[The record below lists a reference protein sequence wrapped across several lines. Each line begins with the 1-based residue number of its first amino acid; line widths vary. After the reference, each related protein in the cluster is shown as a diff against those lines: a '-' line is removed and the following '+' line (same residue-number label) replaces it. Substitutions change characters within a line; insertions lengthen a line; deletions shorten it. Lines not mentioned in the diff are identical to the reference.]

1 MDRQH
6 NENRNIHPSAD
17 HCDEVRKVLDRLPS
31 GVIWWSV
38 ALFAAITAG
47 IAALLLF
54 TDAASVVRT
63 LIPSAS

>member
-31 GVIWWSV
+31 GVIWWSA
-38 ALFAAITAG
+38 ALFAALTAA
-47 IAALLLF
+47 IAALLIL
-54 TDAASVVRT
+54 TDAAAWLRT
-63 LIPSAS
+63 LIPRA